1 MLCLYYIRTICHIGP
16 NKVLRIH
23 IFSRGCPIVVNCF
36 LGLCNWSIHLILHCY
51 CDYHTSK
58 MVNFTWLVLTC
69 LQNLS
74 VDHIEV
80 AKYDLIFIMNFFLS
94 SLMWVSHFS
103 MQLWF
108 IYATL
113 LFLVYLLSQGLC
125 LNICCCAS
133 AMSLFWLWFVHVQN
147 VNIP

>member
-1 MLCLYYIRTICHIGP
+1 M
-16 NKVLRIH
+16 
-23 IFSRGCPIVVNCF
+23 
-36 LGLCNWSIHLILHCY
+36 
-51 CDYHTSK
+51 SK

-103 MQLWF
+103 VQL
-108 IYATL
+108 
-113 LFLVYLLSQGLC
+113 
-125 LNICCCAS
+125 
-133 AMSLFWLWFVHVQN
+133 
-147 VNIP
+147 